1 MPLTVVTDVSVKQ
14 AGNIKIAFG
23 PKIASLIGPSLA
35 AFTLDA
41 TCPTRTLDYDT
52 TASYT
57 EDQSMCEVDAKTTLD
72 KRTHT
77 FKATFR
83 VNKANFETLRTQ
95 FALDSE
101 QGAFARWFDPS
112 LTPLAVGD
120 KGYAWNGKVGKFLL
134 NPVAIG
140 NEYEATL
147 EMYGVEFS
155 DKAVLVA

>member
-14 AGNIKIAFG
+14 AGNIKIVLG
-23 PKIASLIGPSLA
+23 PKITNLAAPSLA

-41 TCPTRTLDYDT
+41 TCPARELNFDT

-57 EDQSMCEVDAKTTLD
+57 EDQSLCEVDAKSTLD

-77 FKATFR
+77 LTITFR
-83 VNKANFETLRTQ
+83 VNKANFTTLQTLL
-95 FALDSE
+95 ALDAE
-101 QGAFARWFDPS
+101 IGVFARWFDPS
-112 LTPLAVGD
+112 LTALAVGD

-155 DKAVLVA
+155 DKAALVA

>member
-1 MPLTVVTDVSVKQ
+1 MPLTVVTDVAVKQ

-57 EDQSMCEVDAKTTLD
+57 DDQSLCEVDAKTTLD

-112 LTPLAVGD
+112 PTPLTVGD

>member
-57 EDQSMCEVDAKTTLD
+57 DDQSLCEVDAKTTLD

-101 QGAFARWFDPS
+101 QGVFARWFDPS

-140 NEYEATL
+140 NEYEAV
-147 EMYGVEFS
+147 VEFYEV
-155 DKAVLVA
+155 KFAQNAALVA

>member
-14 AGNIKIAFG
+14 AGNIKIILG
-23 PKIASLIGPSLA
+23 PKITNLAAPSLA

-41 TCPTRTLDYDT
+41 TCPARELNFDT

-57 EDQSMCEVDAKTTLD
+57 EDQSLCETDARTALD
-72 KRTHT
+72 KRTHS
-77 FKATFR
+77 FSMRFR

-101 QGAFARWFDPS
+101 QGVFARWFDPS